1 VGSVQRLSHDAV
13 VPSRIQK
20 TLRPLGEPQ
29 AGVGDDQPHVS
40 EAALLEMLEEGA
52 PAGPVLLGALADAE
66 NLPIVLAVPPI
77 ATSSDTL
84 RTNILNES
92 ILNES
97 IILIQSI

>member
-1 VGSVQRLSHDAV
+1 MQWC
-13 VPSRIQK
+13 PSRIRK

-66 NLPIVLAVPPI
+66 NLPIVLAVH
-77 ATSSDTL
+77 AD
-84 RTNILNES
+84 RHQQRHVADEHFK
-92 ILNES
+92 
-97 IILIQSI
+97 